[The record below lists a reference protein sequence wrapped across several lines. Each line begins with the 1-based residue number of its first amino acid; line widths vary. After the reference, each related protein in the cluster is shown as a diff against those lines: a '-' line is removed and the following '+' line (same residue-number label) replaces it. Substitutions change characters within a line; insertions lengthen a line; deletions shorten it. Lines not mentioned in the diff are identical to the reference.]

1 MQLMHAGDS
10 TAIIPP
16 SVILRTEAEQNK
28 TVGMSF
34 QGYIQLVHFY
44 DAFESLSL
52 CFQMMY
58 LEYLNYASCL
68 YTYVENYRMYYV

>member
-34 QGYIQLVHFY
+34 QGYIQLVHF
-44 DAFESLSL
+44 
-52 CFQMMY
+52 
-58 LEYLNYASCL
+58 
-68 YTYVENYRMYYV
+68 